1 MRAILYTGKGGVGKT
16 TISAATAVASAE
28 HGYRTLVMSIDAAHS
43 LGDSFEKKIGY
54 EPTPLRKNLH
64 ALEIDV
70 HHELERNW
78 SVISGY
84 IKRFLKSQ
92 GYDEVVAEE
101 LVVMPGMEELFSLLK
116 LLEFERSGE
125 YDVAIID
132 CAPTGSTLQFLGFS
146 DVLDWYMT
154 RFFNLERRF
163 IKAVKPIAERIIKAP
178 LPTDEVYTSVEGIY
192 GRIMA
197 IKELLTDP
205 EKSSVRIVTNPE
217 KMVVSESRRAYVALS
232 LFGFPVDAV
241 IANRLLPPE
250 AATGY
255 FASWKDIQAEN
266 MKRIDQ
272 FFSPMPILSCRLFDN
287 EMVGEQKLL
296 TLSKE
301 IFGDSDPVKA
311 RVIDRPFLIETEDN
325 TVLMKLKL
333 PTVTKEDID
342 LWTKEDELI
351 ISVNGHKRNLL
362 MPRAL
367 RGHKLSRAKFEGG
380 MFIIR
385 FEKES

>member
-28 HGYRTLVMSIDAAHS
+28 RGYRTLVMSIDAAHS
-43 LGDSFEKKIGY
+43 LGDSFEKKIGH
-54 EPTPLRKNLH
+54 EPTPLTKNLH

-78 SVISGY
+78 SVISSY
-84 IKRFLKSQ
+84 IKRFLTSQ

-154 RFFNLERRF
+154 RFFDLERRF
-163 IKAVKPIAERIIKAP
+163 VKAIKPIAERIIKAP

-217 KMVVSESRRAYVALS
+217 KMVVSESRRSYVALS
-232 LFGFPVDAV
+232 LFGFPVDMI

-255 FASWKDIQAEN
+255 FASWKDIQADN
-266 MKRIDQ
+266 MKRIEE

-287 EMVGEQKLL
+287 EMVGEKKLHD
-296 TLSKE
+296 LSDE
-301 IFGDSDPVKA
+301 IFGDSDPVEA
-311 RVIDRPFLIETEDN
+311 RMIDRPFSIETEN
-325 TVLMKLKL
+325 GSVCMKIKL

-351 ISVNGHKRNLL
+351 ISVNGHRRNLL

-367 RGHKLSRAKFEGG
+367 RGHKLSHAKFEGG